1 MEEQKPS
8 VGRIVHY
15 EALGSAD
22 GKFPVGECRA
32 AVVTAVNEDGSIAV
46 CILNPT
52 GMYFN
57 QSVKI
62 NPLAEKQGG
71 FWHWA
76 ERV

>member
-1 MEEQKPS
+1 MEQKAS

-22 GKFPVGECRA
+22 GRFPVGECRA
-32 AVVTAVNEDGSIAV
+32 AVVTAINEDGSLAM

-57 QSVKI
+57 QSVNQNAMEK
-62 NPLAEKQGG
+62 KQGG
-71 FWHWA
+71 VWHWP